1 MANHVLFQA
10 YGEYTGNDSKINS
23 NTGNIYPYS
32 GNAGLSG
39 IAKSVAAAGTLFT
52 AISPA
57 ITVGSATCNAIVEVL
72 PTGLNTHGK
81 KYLTDSTAATLNT
94 GAA

>member
-1 MANHVLFQA
+1 MAGHVLFNS

-23 NTGNIYPYS
+23 STSNIYPYS
-32 GNAGLSG
+32 GGAGLSG
-39 IAKSVAAAGTLFT
+39 TAKSVASGGTVFT

-72 PTGLNTHGK
+72 PTGLQTHGK

>member
-1 MANHVLFQA
+1 MAGHVIFQG

-23 NTGNIYPYS
+23 STSNIYPYANS
-32 GNAGLSG
+32 PMG
-39 IAKSVAAAGTLFT
+39 IAKSVASAGTVFT

>member
-1 MANHVLFQA
+1 MAGHVLFNG

-23 NTGNIYPYS
+23 ATSNIYPYTNS
-32 GNAGLSG
+32 PSG
-39 IAKSVAAAGTLFT
+39 IAKSIPAVGTVFT

>member
-1 MANHVLFQA
+1 MAGHVLFQG
-10 YGEYTGNDSKINS
+10 YGEYTGNDSKIDI
-23 NTGNIYPYS
+23 NTSNIYPYA
-32 GNAGLSG
+32 NRPMG
-39 IAKSVAAAGTLFT
+39 IAKSIPSAGTVFT

-57 ITVGSATCNAIVEVL
+57 IAVGPATCNAIVEVL

-81 KYLTDSTAATLNT
+81 KYLTDATAATLNT

>member
-1 MANHVLFQA
+1 MANHVIFQG
-10 YGEYTGNDSKINS
+10 YGEYTGNDSKIDS
-23 NTGNIYPYS
+23 NTSNIYPYA
-32 GNAGLSG
+32 NRPMG
-39 IAKSVAAAGTLFT
+39 IAKSVASAGTLFT